1 MGAII
6 SVNSLVKEVSNGES
20 KLQILKQ
27 VELDVKEG
35 EFVSIMGASG
45 SGKSTLLGILS
56 GLDNECTGKVQVAGK
71 DILKMSSKQL
81 TDFRNQNIG
90 IVFQSFNL
98 LPDLNILENV
108 KVPLYFSKDKSNM
121 NEKPKKILTDVGL
134 ADKSKCY
141 PKQLSGGEQQRVAI
155 ARALI
160 NNPKILF
167 ADEPTGALDKA
178 NGEMIMALLKRF
190 NKEHNMTIIMVTHDR
205 RLAQEADQMV
215 HIEDGWVKKSAN

>member
-1 MGAII
+1 MGTIV
-6 SVNSLVKEVSNGES
+6 SVDSLVKEVTNGES
-20 KLQILKQ
+20 KIQILKQ
-27 VELDVKEG
+27 VNLDVEEG
-35 EFVSIMGASG
+35 RFVSIMGASG

-56 GLDNECTGKVQVAGK
+56 GLDNECSGNVKIAGE
-71 DILKMSSKQL
+71 DILKMSSKRL

-98 LPDLNILENV
+98 LPDLRILENV

-121 NEKPKKILTDVGL
+121 NDKAKKILADVGL
-134 ADKSKCY
+134 EDKAKCY

-190 NKEHNMTIIMVTHDR
+190 NKEHNMSIIMVTHDG
-205 RLAQEADQMV
+205 RLAKQADEIIY
-215 HIEDGWVKKSAN
+215 IEDGWVKKSDN